1 MKRRPNLFQKLCVMS
16 HLNIQE
22 PILER
27 NNITLNIWYTTF
39 NFSNF
44 LFKITYKIS
53 DNFPS
58 SAIII
63 SRIVILHEDIYK
75 LPTVWTLPLG
85 VFNST
90 ARFSFFHQPLFIDQ
104 KEMIV
109 KYVKMTLS
117 FDSMKSCANF
127 KLPPPTINKIQTV
140 LCFVK
145 IFDENS
151 KFIILLQSTL
161 VLQTSCYNVA
171 FLRKQPTFGERKEH
185 RN

>member
-16 HLNIQE
+16 RLNIQE

-75 LPTVWTLPLG
+75 LPTV
-85 VFNST
+85 
-90 ARFSFFHQPLFIDQ
+90 
-104 KEMIV
+104 
-109 KYVKMTLS
+109 
-117 FDSMKSCANF
+117 
-127 KLPPPTINKIQTV
+127 
-140 LCFVK
+140 
-145 IFDENS
+145 
-151 KFIILLQSTL
+151 
-161 VLQTSCYNVA
+161 
-171 FLRKQPTFGERKEH
+171 
-185 RN
+185 